1 MPSTW
6 PLALLVSLQFFR
18 LLHGYSPGYNTPCDG
33 RSIYIYL
40 RIFLFICIHILSI
53 FIHIFTSHVMQSHVD
68 NCIIFYRNSHL
79 RVIRAYMKYTCES
92 YQCSL
97 HSLDLFSLFALSL
110 FLLSFMNCRTVR
122 CGIIKNT
129 IWPSICTYCFSRK
142 SFFEFT
148 IPGFT
153 VFWP

>member
-40 RIFLFICIHILSI
+40 CIFLSI
-53 FIHIFTSHVMQSHVD
+53 YAYIYLYLHIFMSHVMQSHVD
-68 NCIIFYRNSHL
+68 NCIIFYRNSQTL
-79 RVIRAYMKYTCES
+79 RVIRAYTNTPADHT

-110 FLLSFMNCRTVR
+110 SLLSFTNCRTVR
-122 CGIIKNT
+122 CGIIKNA
-129 IWPSICTYCFSRK
+129 IVPSMHVL
-142 SFFEFT
+142 
-148 IPGFT
+148 T
-153 VFWP
+153 VFFTKFDFYSSLLY